1 MKFFFLLSIL
11 EKSSLENVLT
21 ANFQAG
27 CSGLLPWTWTPPARP
42 GPPPSLLV
50 VSCKLDL
57 IDLNGVC
64 VAWEGGRSA
73 ARGDST
79 GLFCL

>member
-11 EKSSLENVLT
+11 EKSFLEN
-21 ANFQAG
+21 G
-27 CSGLLPWTWTPPARP
+27 CAGLLPWTWTPPARP